1 MKKCGK
7 LECHMVD
14 SNNAIDS
21 LSTFRISLGIVALFE
36 NIYDRELIFTDFSNI
51 GEDVQYHYFNVLY
64 YCTVRIVSQPNIDD
78 VLKNNYVCK

>member
-14 SNNAIDS
+14 ANIAIDS
-21 LSTFRISLGIVALFE
+21 LSTLRRSLGIVALFE
-36 NIYDRELIFTDFSNI
+36 NIYDRKLIFTGFSNI

-64 YCTVRIVSQPNIDD
+64 YMGIESQPNIDN
-78 VLKNNYVCK
+78 VLRNNYCL